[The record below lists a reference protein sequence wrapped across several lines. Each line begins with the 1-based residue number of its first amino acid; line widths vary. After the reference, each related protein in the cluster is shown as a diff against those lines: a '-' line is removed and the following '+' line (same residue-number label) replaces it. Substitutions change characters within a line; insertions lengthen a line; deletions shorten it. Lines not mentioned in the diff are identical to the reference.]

1 MGLFDKF
8 KNALLY
14 PDQYKTHSEA
24 IIISCYFNPQNNP
37 YRLEAFKKFYEK
49 IKHLNH
55 QIIECTIGDTQPELP
70 ASPNI
75 KVLQTK
81 NVLWHKESLLN
92 NIVRN
97 LDPKFQYVFWLDADV
112 LFTNQNWLVEGVEQ
126 LQTNKIIQPFEYCV
140 HLEEGE
146 DKPDFD
152 LREFERACNEYMQS
166 KRHPNMWRSF
176 CANVATNELWKSEA
190 YDQHG
195 HVGFAWGAQREV
207 LERVPLYDRALVGGA
222 DHIIAHAATG
232 QIPCSCITKSFTQD
246 IEAVNDW
253 SRDFYAVAKGKVG
266 YVKGD
271 LYHIWHG
278 DLAKRDYLK
287 RITEFTPIAKTIYE
301 KDEHGLHVTK
311 DDSYVKNYLNTREP
325 VKAEPSYGPLRVK
338 KNTNTSMRVN
348 SGGINNGNNNGDDG
362 FLASMALGYITN
374 STLVGTLGGGN
385 MLGALVGAELRD
397 AGQNNQ
403 PNNNT
408 VADTNYVSNTDDVS
422 QNFS

>member
-1 MGLFDKF
+1 M
-8 KNALLY
+8 
-14 PDQYKTHSEA
+14 
-24 IIISCYFNPQNNP
+24 
-37 YRLEAFKKFYEK
+37 
-49 IKHLNH
+49 
-55 QIIECTIGDTQPELP
+55 
-70 ASPNI
+70 
-75 KVLQTK
+75 
-81 NVLWHKESLLN
+81 
-92 NIVRN
+92 
-97 LDPKFQYVFWLDADV
+97 
-112 LFTNQNWLVEGVEQ
+112 
-126 LQTNKIIQPFEYCV
+126 
-140 HLEEGE
+140 
-146 DKPDFD
+146 
-152 LREFERACNEYMQS
+152 
-166 KRHPNMWRSF
+166 
-176 CANVATNELWKSEA
+176 
-190 YDQHG
+190 
-195 HVGFAWGAQREV
+195 
-207 LERVPLYDRALVGGA
+207 
-222 DHIIAHAATG
+222 
-232 QIPCSCITKSFTQD
+232 
-246 IEAVNDW
+246 
-253 SRDFYAVAKGKVG
+253 
-266 YVKGD
+266 
-271 LYHIWHG
+271 
-278 DLAKRDYLK
+278 K